1 MNKRV
6 ILTLIVILL
15 LASLA
20 CDETQAVFDRI
31 DGPTPTPADNTCVPG
46 CVALCSEIQE
56 KHGNPPEVCVADCAA
71 VCAEAEAV
79 E

>member
-1 MNKRV
+1 MKYAIV
-6 ILTLIVILL
+6 VLIVVLM

-20 CDETQAVFDRI
+20 CDESQAIFDRI
-31 DGPTPTPADNTCVPG
+31 DGPTQTPAADTCVPD

-56 KHGNPPEVCVADCAA
+56 KHGNPPEVCEDDCVA
-71 VCAEAEAV
+71 VCEEAEAK